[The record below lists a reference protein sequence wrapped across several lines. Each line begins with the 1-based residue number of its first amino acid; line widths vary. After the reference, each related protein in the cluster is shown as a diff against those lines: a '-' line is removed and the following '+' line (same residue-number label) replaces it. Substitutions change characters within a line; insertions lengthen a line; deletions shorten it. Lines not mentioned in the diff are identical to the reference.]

1 MYHSLKPKIKT
12 LFSEIVNKAKSIKN
26 QVLTFFRD
34 FPQNYPKATKVL
46 QKTGLVTKWG
56 IIAGIVGVLLLIL
69 YVRFG
74 FFRHVPSYAEMK
86 KIQNPIASEVYSADG
101 VLLGRYYIEN
111 RTNAAI
117 YDIPQHVIDALI
129 ATEDVRFMEHGG
141 VDFRSLMRVLF
152 VTILSRDESSG
163 GGSTITQQL
172 VKNLYGRKSM
182 RFVGMPMNKVFE
194 MVVAR
199 RLEKNYTKSE
209 IIELYLNTVSFG
221 EDVYGIETA
230 SERYFNTKPKNL
242 RFQDGAVLVGMLKAT
257 TYYNPRNQPDEAK
270 ERRNIVFG
278 QMVKYDYLD
287 STIVDSLSNLPL
299 ELDYKYVTQTTG
311 LAPHFREQLR
321 LDLEKICGKLRQ
333 PDGTSYDVYTDGL
346 KIYTTIDSRMQKYAE
361 KSVQTHM
368 KKLQNTFFN
377 HWKNR
382 KPWGKNEASI
392 RAAMKQTNRYKRLK
406 EQGATEVQIEANF
419 KQKTTIR
426 IFTYDGEVEEEMTP
440 WDSIAYYHQLL
451 NTGFVAMNPK
461 NGHLKAYVGS
471 INYRHFPYDHVFSKR
486 QVGSTFKPIVY
497 AKALENGHFPC
508 DYIANEKITYPE
520 YQNWTPG
527 NSDGRYGG
535 YYSIKGGL
543 TKSVNTV
550 AVQLMMENGISPTK
564 SLAKQMGIT
573 SDLPNVPS
581 IALGT
586 ADISLYEM
594 LQVYGTFANQGK
606 PIEPMYLTRIED
618 RHGKVLKSYD
628 DHIPKNN
635 VISEMTADYMIE
647 MLQSVVDTGTARR
660 LRFRYLIKGDVA
672 GKTGTTQNQTDGW
685 FMGFTPNLV
694 AGVWVGGFNRK
705 IRFRSTAL
713 GQGANMALPI
723 WGMFMSAL
731 QYDKAFKNQHISY
744 FTEMADTLRSD
755 CVLYADSLIN
765 LNLYEEYDLL
775 SEDEL
780 LDLENINQKPLIEL
794 TEDEIQRL
802 ERLNGIQNK
811 RERKEERVERR
822 EERREK
828 ARDLKNKLK
837 NALRKKRNGN

>member
-1 MYHSLKPKIKT
+1 MFHNKPKFKV
-12 LFSEIVNKAKSIKN
+12 LFSERINKIRHSIS
-26 QVLTFFRD
+26 D
-34 FPQNYPKATKVL
+34 FQQRNPKFTKAILITIKV
-46 QKTGLVTKWG
+46 VKWG
-56 IIAGIVGVLLLIL
+56 IIAGIIGVLALIL

-74 FFRHVPSYAEMK
+74 FFREIPSLAEMK

-111 RTNAAI
+111 RTNASI
-117 YDIPQHVIDALI
+117 YDIPQHVIDALV
-129 ATEDVRFMEHGG
+129 ATEDVRYMEHTG

-152 VTILSRDESSG
+152 YTIIARDESSG

-172 VKNLYGRKSM
+172 AKNIYGRKSM
-182 RFVGMPMNKVFE
+182 RYVGTPMTKVFE
-194 MVVAR
+194 MIVAR
-199 RLEKNYTKSE
+199 RLETIYDKNE

-257 TYYNPRNQPDEAK
+257 TYYNPRNQPEEAK
-270 ERRNIVFG
+270 RRRNTVFS
-278 QMVKYDYLD
+278 QMAKYEYLD
-287 STIVDSLSNLPL
+287 TVALDSLTELPL
-299 ELDYKYVTQTTG
+299 EVDYKYISKSTG

-333 PDGTSYDVYTDGL
+333 ADGTNYNVYTDGL
-346 KIYTTIDSRMQKYAE
+346 KIHTTIDARMQKYAE

-368 KKLQNTFFN
+368 KSLQNTFFN
-377 HWKNR
+377 HWKNS
-382 KPWGKNEASI
+382 KPWGKNDKSI
-392 RAAMKQTNRYKRLK
+392 RAVMKQTNRYKRLK
-406 EQGATEVQIEANF
+406 EQGATEAQIEANF
-419 KQKTTIR
+419 KQKTKIR
-426 IFTYDGEVEEEMTP
+426 IFTYDGEVEQEITP

-471 INYRHFPYDHVFSKR
+471 INFRHYPYDHVFSKR

-497 AKALENGHFPC
+497 AKALENGHMPC
-508 DYIANEKITYPE
+508 DYVANEKITYPE
-520 YQNWTPG
+520 HQNWTPG
-527 NSDGRYGG
+527 NADGRYGG

-550 AVQLMMENGISPTK
+550 AVQLMMENGVGATRT
-564 SLAKQMGIT
+564 LAKKMGIST
-573 SDLPNVPS
+573 DLPNVPS
-581 IALGT
+581 IALGA

-594 LQVYGTFANQGK
+594 LQVYGTFANRGK
-606 PIEPMYLTRIED
+606 PVEPMYLTRIED
-618 RHGKVLKSYD
+618 RYGKVLMSYD
-628 DHIPKNN
+628 NNVPKEN
-635 VISEMTADYMIE
+635 VISELNADYMIE
-647 MLQSVVDTGTARR
+647 MMQSVVDTGTARR
-660 LRFRYLIKGDVA
+660 LRFRYGIKGDVA

-723 WGMFMSAL
+723 WGMFMSAV
-731 QYDKAFKNQHISY
+731 QNDKEFRSQHIGY
-744 FTEMADTLRSD
+744 FPSIPDSLATD
-755 CVLYADSLIN
+755 CALYSDSLIN
-765 LNLYEEYDLL
+765 INPIEGFDLL
-775 SEDEL
+775 EEDEL
-780 LDLENINQKPLIEL
+780 DDLNKIILIPPIEMTEEEFERKEEL
-794 TEDEIQRL
+794 EKIQA
-802 ERLNGIQNK
+802 K
-811 RERKEERVERR
+811 RERKVDRVERR

-828 ARDLKNKLK
+828 TRDLGKKLK
-837 NALRKKRNGN
+837 KALKKKKDG

>member
-1 MYHSLKPKIKT
+1 M
-12 LFSEIVNKAKSIKN
+12 FSKIVNKIR
-26 QVLTFFRD
+26 QFFTNFR
-34 FPQNYPKATKVL
+34 QNYPKVTKTISISG
-46 QKTGLVTKWG
+46 KLVKWG
-56 IIAGIVGVLLLIL
+56 IVVGILGVLSVIL

-74 FFRHVPSYAEMK
+74 FFREVPSLAEMK

-111 RTNAAI
+111 RTNASI
-117 YDIPQHVIDALI
+117 NDIPQHVVDALV
-129 ATEDVRFMEHGG
+129 ATEDVRYMEHAG

-152 VTILSRDESSG
+152 VTIIGRDESAG
-163 GGSTITQQL
+163 GGSTISQQL
-172 VKNLYGRKSM
+172 TKNIYGRKSM
-182 RFVGMPMNKVFE
+182 RYVGTPMNKVWE
-194 MVVAR
+194 MIVAR
-199 RLEKNYTKSE
+199 RLEKIYTKKE

-257 TYYNPRNQPDEAK
+257 TTYNPKNQPEKAK
-270 ERRNIVFG
+270 GRRNIVFD
-278 QMVKYDYLD
+278 QMAKYEYLD
-287 STIVDSLSNLPL
+287 TTTLDSLSNLPL
-299 ELDYKYVTQTTG
+299 EVDYKYISQSKG

-333 PDGTSYDVYTDGL
+333 ADGTSYDVYKDGL
-346 KIYTTIDSRMQKYAE
+346 KIYTTIDSRMQQYAE
-361 KSVQTHM
+361 KAVQTHM
-368 KKLQNTFFN
+368 KSLQETFFN
-377 HWKNR
+377 HWKNS
-382 KPWGKNEASI
+382 KPWGKNETAI

-406 EQGATEVQIEANF
+406 DEGFGEAEIELNF
-419 KQKTTIR
+419 KTKTTIR
-426 IFTYDGEVEEEMTP
+426 IFTYDGEEEREITP

-497 AKALENGHFPC
+497 AKALENGHSPC
-508 DYIANEKITYPE
+508 DYVANEKITYPE
-520 YQNWTPG
+520 YQNWSPG

-550 AVQLMMENGISPTK
+550 AVQLMMENGVSATET
-564 SLAKQMGIT
+564 LAKEMGIT
-573 SDLPNVPS
+573 TDLPNVPS
-581 IALGT
+581 IALGA

-594 LQVYGTFANQGK
+594 LQVYGTFANRGK

-618 RHGKVLKSYD
+618 RHGKVLKSYENNV
-628 DHIPKNN
+628 PKTN
-635 VISEMTADYMIE
+635 VISEMNADYMIE
-647 MLQSVVDTGTARR
+647 MMQSVVDTGTARR
-660 LRFRYLIKGDVA
+660 LRFRYGIKGDVA

-723 WGMFMSAL
+723 WGMFVSAV
-731 QYDKAFKNQHISY
+731 QNDEAFKNQHISY
-744 FTEMADTLRSD
+744 FTKIEDTLRADCALYSD
-755 CVLYADSLIN
+755 YLIN
-765 LNLYEEYDLL
+765 LNLNEEFDLL
-775 SEDEL
+775 EEDEL
-780 LDLENINQKPLIEL
+780 KDLENIKLKPPIEM
-794 TEDEIQRL
+794 TEDEVKQLDKL
-802 ERLNGIQNK
+802 EKIQNK

-822 EERREK
+822 EERKEK

-837 NALRKKRNGN
+837 KALKKKKDRS